1 MDASTPGVL
10 EICLYL
16 LGYQNLSPLK
26 QQAIIEQWGFKGKCV
41 RLLHQTLGISES
53 RIWQWGKGL
62 SFDEIPPLQYSALMA
77 LYLQR
82 KNAEQERII
91 LQQHQLIR
99 QLESKLSLRSA

>member
-16 LGYQNLSPLK
+16 LGYQNLSPQR
-26 QQAIIEQWGFKGKCV
+26 QQALTEEWGFKGKCV
-41 RLLHQTLGISES
+41 RLLHQKLGVSES

-77 LYLQR
+77 IYLQR

-91 LQQHQLIR
+91 LQQKQQIHQL
-99 QLESKLSLRSA
+99 ENKLSFRSA